1 MSSLT
6 HFSQIIKIPEE
17 ITNDRIIVPDWM
29 WRQMNHK
36 KEKSKIW
43 LVLFYSCFAVVVIA
57 AGILFKNYIDSQ
69 AANGQFDSMHASV
82 NDESDENAKDIKSV
96 YINETTQ
103 ETAEA
108 NAVNSANEE
117 ILMTNANTAIG
128 EMQIADAENN
138 SVEGLKEIDISGITD
153 NDTSVSGV
161 SDMENSDIR
170 NSDIKISDIEIPK
183 KDLDWDALH
192 EQNKDIYAWIYVPDT
207 TVDYPV
213 LQHPTDNS
221 YYLNHNMDGTK
232 GYPGCIYTENYNSKD
247 FSDIHTVIYGH
258 NLKAKTMF
266 SSLHNFENE
275 DLFSKEHYIFIYTQ
289 DYVFVY
295 RIFAAYEFSA
305 IHLLDNYD
313 YTNEYVYADYLKQ
326 IYKTTDRVANVK
338 EDIKVTTDD
347 KIVTLST
354 CTSDHDSSR
363 RFLVTGVLLNPR
375 R

>member
-1 MSSLT
+1 
-6 HFSQIIKIPEE
+6 
-17 ITNDRIIVPDWM
+17 
-29 WRQMNHK
+29 MNHK

-69 AANGQFDSMHASV
+69 AANSQLDSLQASV
-82 NDESDENAKDIKSV
+82 NGGADGNAEDEKAV
-96 YINETTQ
+96 YINGDAQETTDGNVSN
-103 ETAEA
+103 T
-108 NAVNSANEE
+108 ANEE
-117 ILMTNANTAIG
+117 ILMANANTAIG
-128 EMQIADAENN
+128 EIQIADAENN
-138 SVEGLKEIDISGITD
+138 AVGGLKEIDISEDID
-153 NDTSVSGV
+153 IDASGSEV
-161 SDMENSDIR
+161 SDIEI
-170 NSDIKISDIEIPK
+170 SDIKISDIEIPK
-183 KDLDWDALH
+183 KDLDWDDLH

-207 TVDYPV
+207 TVDYPI

-232 GYPGCIYTENYNSKD
+232 GYPGCIYTENFNSKD

-266 SSLHNFENE
+266 SSLHNFEKD
-275 DLFSKEHYIFIYTQ
+275 DLFSKEHYIYIYTQ

-338 EDIKVTTDD
+338 EDIKVTTED

-354 CTSDHDSSR
+354 CTSDHDSNR
-363 RFLVTGVLLNPR
+363 RFLVTGVLVNPKG
-375 R
+375 

>member
-1 MSSLT
+1 
-6 HFSQIIKIPEE
+6 
-17 ITNDRIIVPDWM
+17 
-29 WRQMNHK
+29 MNHK

-43 LVLFYSCFAVVVIA
+43 LVLFYSCFAVVVMA

-69 AANGQFDSMHASV
+69 AANSQFDSLQTSV
-82 NDESDENAKDIKSV
+82 NGGTDGNAEDAETV
-96 YINETTQ
+96 YINSDIQ
-103 ETAEA
+103 ETAEG
-108 NAVNSANEE
+108 NTVNSTNEE
-117 ILMTNANTAIG
+117 IIMTNANTAIG
-128 EMQIADAENN
+128 KIQIADAENN
-138 SVEGLKEIDISGITD
+138 AVGDLKEIEISEDIINDASG
-153 NDTSVSGV
+153 SEV
-161 SDMENSDIR
+161 SDNEI
-170 NSDIKISDIEIPK
+170 SDIKMSDVSISDIDIPQK
-183 KDLDWDALH
+183 TLDWDALH

-221 YYLNHNMDGTK
+221 YYLNRNIDGTK
-232 GYPGCIYTENYNSKD
+232 GYPGCIYTEDYNSKD

-266 SSLHNFENE
+266 SSLHNFEK
-275 DLFSKEHYIFIYTQ
+275 DDFFSKEHYIYIYTQ

-354 CTSDHDSSR
+354 CTSDHDSNR
-363 RFLVTGVLLNPR
+363 RFLVTGVLVNPR

>member
-1 MSSLT
+1 
-6 HFSQIIKIPEE
+6 
-17 ITNDRIIVPDWM
+17 
-29 WRQMNHK
+29 
-36 KEKSKIW
+36 
-43 LVLFYSCFAVVVIA
+43 
-57 AGILFKNYIDSQ
+57 
-69 AANGQFDSMHASV
+69 
-82 NDESDENAKDIKSV
+82 
-96 YINETTQ
+96 
-103 ETAEA
+103 
-108 NAVNSANEE
+108 
-117 ILMTNANTAIG
+117 MT
-128 EMQIADAENN
+128 
-138 SVEGLKEIDISGITD
+138 EIDISENGDID
-153 NDTSVSGV
+153 ESDSEV
-161 SDMENSDIR
+161 SDNEIPDINMSDI
-170 NSDIKISDIEIPK
+170 DIPQ
-183 KDLDWDALH
+183 KDLDWDDLH

-207 TVDYPV
+207 TVDYRV
-213 LQHPTDNS
+213 LQHPKDNN

-232 GYPGCIYTENYNSKD
+232 GYPGCIYTEDYNRKD

-266 SSLHNFENE
+266 SSLHNFEK
-275 DLFSKEHYIFIYTQ
+275 DDFFSKEHYIYIYTQ

-354 CTSDHDSSR
+354 CTSDHDSNR
-363 RFLVTGVLLNPR
+363 RFLVTGVLVNPR